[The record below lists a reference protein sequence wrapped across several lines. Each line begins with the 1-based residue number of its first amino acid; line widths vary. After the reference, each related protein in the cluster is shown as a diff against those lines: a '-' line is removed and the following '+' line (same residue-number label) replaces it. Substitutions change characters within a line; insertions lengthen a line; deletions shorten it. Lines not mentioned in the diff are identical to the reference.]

1 VADTTEILA
10 TYSDVIWIDQR
21 KGKKFM
27 EYRRLGKHGLKVSEL
42 SLGAWL
48 TFGEQIDE
56 ATAREC
62 MLAAFEAGVNY
73 FDNADAY
80 AAGQAEI
87 VMGKIMKD
95 LKRSDLVISSKL
107 FWPLGSGPN
116 DRGLSR
122 KHIMESVHGSLRRL
136 GTDYLDLYFCHRYD
150 PETPVEE
157 VVRAMDDLV
166 HQGVVL
172 YWGTSEW
179 RGGQIA
185 HAVGLARQWGLYA
198 PAVEQPQY
206 HMFKRDVVETEL
218 VEAAQQHGLG
228 LVTWSPLASG
238 ILTGKYND
246 GIPSGSRMEQHEWL
260 RGNLTQ
266 EKIDKVRQLTA
277 LARELDASVA
287 QLALAWLLRLPE
299 LSSVITGASRV
310 GQVHENLKAA
320 ELKTKLTSDVLER
333 IEVILDNNPNRGE

>member
-1 VADTTEILA
+1 
-10 TYSDVIWIDQR
+10 
-21 KGKKFM
+21 M
-27 EYRRLGKHGLKVSEL
+27 EYRRLGEHGLKVSEL

-56 ATAREC
+56 DTAREC
-62 MLAAFEAGVNY
+62 MLAAHEAGVNY
-73 FDNADAY
+73 FDNADVY
-80 AAGQAEI
+80 AQGQAEI
-87 VMGKIMKD
+87 VMGKIVKD
-95 LKRSDLVISSKL
+95 LKRSDLVISSKV
-107 FWPLGSGPN
+107 FWPMGPGPN

-122 KHIMESVHGSLRRL
+122 KHIMESVHNSLKRL

-150 PETPVEE
+150 PETPMEE

-166 HQGVVL
+166 HQGVIL

-185 HAVGLARQWGLYA
+185 HAVGVARQWGLYP

-218 VEAAQQHGLG
+218 LEAVHQHGIG
-228 LVTWSPLASG
+228 VVTWSPLASG

-246 GIPSGSRMEQHEWL
+246 GIPAGSRLDRQEWL
-260 RGNLTQ
+260 RRNLTQ
-266 EKIDKVRQLTA
+266 DKIDKVRQLTA
-277 LARELDASVA
+277 VAKELDTNVA

-299 LSSVITGASRV
+299 VSSVITGASRV
-310 GQVHENLKAA
+310 SQVHENLKAV
-320 ELKTKLTSDVLER
+320 ELKDKLTPDVLER
-333 IEVILDNNPNRGE
+333 IETILGNDPKLYHF